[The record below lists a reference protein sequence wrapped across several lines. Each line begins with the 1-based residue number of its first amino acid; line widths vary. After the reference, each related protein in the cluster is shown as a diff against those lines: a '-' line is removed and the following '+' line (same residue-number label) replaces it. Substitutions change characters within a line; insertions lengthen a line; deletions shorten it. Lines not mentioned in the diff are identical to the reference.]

1 MSIASD
7 LFRTVTVKIHDISQQ
22 LPYIVVNQADDN
34 GKIIRFIPMDHGQK
48 VTGFTG
54 ARLYYPPRSDAEYGD
69 YVTGVESDGALE
81 TRIAAVEERVGKLEA
96 GGVEP
101 GEPEEPADEWPE
113 WVRPTS
119 KDTQYRKG
127 DKVTF
132 NGRHYVCEKNNVS
145 SSPDEDSKRWRLVE

>member
-1 MSIASD
+1 MFETVQTIINSGDYD
-7 LFRTVTVKIHDISQQ
+7 LSDISERIKTLYALGELSEDEMTQ
-22 LPYIVVNQADDN
+22 LLDSAAASANQ
-34 GKIIRFIPMDHGQK
+34 
-48 VTGFTG
+48 
-54 ARLYYPPRSDAEYGD
+54 DAMLPDMSER
-69 YVTGVESDGALE
+69 VGALE

-96 GGVEP
+96 GGVEQ

-132 NGRHYVCEKNNVS
+132 NGKHYMCVKNNVS
-145 SSPDEDSKRWRLVE
+145 SSPEEDSKSWQLVE

>member
-1 MSIASD
+1 MFETFQTIINAGGYD
-7 LFRTVTVKIHDISQQ
+7 LADLTQRIKTMYAMGELTEEEMTQ
-22 LPYIVVNQADDN
+22 LLDSAAANANQ
-34 GKIIRFIPMDHGQK
+34 
-48 VTGFTG
+48 
-54 ARLYYPPRSDAEYGD
+54 DAMLPDMPER
-69 YVTGVESDGALE
+69 VGALE
-81 TRIAAVEERVGKLEA
+81 TRIAAVEDRVGKLEA

-132 NGRHYVCEKNNVS
+132 NGRHYVCVKNNVS
-145 SSPDEDSKRWRLVE
+145 SSPDEDQKSWQLQE

>member
-1 MSIASD
+1 M
-7 LFRTVTVKIHDISQQ
+7 FETFQT
-22 LPYIVVNQADDN
+22 
-34 GKIIRFIPMDHGQK
+34 IIN
-48 VTGFTG
+48 
-54 ARLYYPPRSDAEYGD
+54 AGD
-69 YVTGVESDGALE
+69 YDLADLTERIKTLYAMGELTEDEMTQLLDSAAANANQDAMLPDMSERVGALE

-119 KDTQYRKG
+119 KDTQYNKG

-132 NGRHYVCEKNNVS
+132 NGRHYMCVKNNVS
-145 SSPDEDSKRWRLVE
+145 SSPDEDSKRWQLVE

>member
-1 MSIASD
+1 MFATFQTIINAGGYD
-7 LFRTVTVKIHDISQQ
+7 LADLTERIKTLYAMGEITEDEMKQ
-22 LPYIVVNQADDN
+22 LIESAQANAD
-34 GKIIRFIPMDHGQK
+34 Q
-48 VTGFTG
+48 
-54 ARLYYPPRSDAEYGD
+54 DAMLPDVSER
-69 YVTGVESDGALE
+69 VGALE

-101 GEPEEPADEWPE
+101 GEPEEPVNEWPE

-132 NGRHYVCEKNNVS
+132 NGQHYVCVKNNVS
-145 SSPDEDSKRWRLVE
+145 SSPDEDSKSWRLVE

>member
-1 MSIASD
+1 MFKTFQTIINVGGYDLADLTERIKTLYAMGELTEVEMKQLLDSAAANANQDAMLPDMSE
-7 LFRTVTVKIHDISQQ
+7 RV
-22 LPYIVVNQADDN
+22 
-34 GKIIRFIPMDHGQK
+34 
-48 VTGFTG
+48 
-54 ARLYYPPRSDAEYGD
+54 
-69 YVTGVESDGALE
+69 GALE

-96 GGVEP
+96 GGVEQ

-145 SSPDEDSKRWRLVE
+145 SSPDEDSKSWRLVE

>member
-1 MSIASD
+1 MFETFQTIINVGGYDLADLTERIKTLYAMGELTEDEMTQLLDSAAANANQDAMLPDMSE
-7 LFRTVTVKIHDISQQ
+7 RV
-22 LPYIVVNQADDN
+22 
-34 GKIIRFIPMDHGQK
+34 
-48 VTGFTG
+48 
-54 ARLYYPPRSDAEYGD
+54 
-69 YVTGVESDGALE
+69 GALE

-101 GEPEEPADEWPE
+101 VEPEDPADEWPE

-119 KDTQYRKG
+119 KDTQYNKG

>member
-1 MSIASD
+1 MFETFQTIINAGGYDLADLTERIKTLYAMGELTEVEMKQLLDSAAANANQDAMLPDMSE
-7 LFRTVTVKIHDISQQ
+7 RV
-22 LPYIVVNQADDN
+22 
-34 GKIIRFIPMDHGQK
+34 
-48 VTGFTG
+48 
-54 ARLYYPPRSDAEYGD
+54 
-69 YVTGVESDGALE
+69 GALE

-119 KDTQYRKG
+119 KDTQYNKG

-132 NGRHYVCEKNNVS
+132 NGRHYMCVKNNVS
-145 SSPDEDSKRWRLVE
+145 SSPDEDSKRWQLVE